1 MSDLVLVP
9 QIKNLISPY
18 FKDLYG
24 EKAALKLKTELGF
37 IKQALEKKDAKGRP
51 SPLLKCTPESLA
63 VCIKTAANL
72 EMSFDPSLQH
82 LYMLPFGNQAQLD
95 ISAKGQ
101 IYFLAREGVIL
112 RALVD
117 TVHEHDKFKDNGLS
131 KPPSHVR
138 ETFNDRGRAM
148 TAYCYYELPNG
159 SWHGR
164 VLTQKEIE
172 LRHTLAK
179 RKNKGQL
186 GFFYQNFA
194 EKMLMKTAVREARYG
209 LPYGKALAKMDEI
222 DNQHFDL
229 SQLDIT
235 DTRLAEIKEELNR
248 YKFKSELPALSKYF
262 RSLQKWEQNH
272 FKVVPLF
279 KEARER
285 IENTLE
291 VPENA

>member
-1 MSDLVLVP
+1 MQLVK
-9 QIKNLISPY
+9 QIQDFTGPY

-24 EKAALKLKTELGF
+24 EKAALKLKTEMGF
-37 IKQALEKKDAKGRP
+37 IKQALEKKDSKGRP
-51 SPLLKCTPESLA
+51 SPLLKCTPESIA

-72 EMSFDPSLQH
+72 DMSFDPSLQH

-101 IYFLAREGVIL
+101 IYFLAQANVIV

-117 TVHEHDKFKDNGLS
+117 TVHQNDTFRDNGLME
-131 KPPSHVR
+131 PPTHVR
-138 ETFNDRGRAM
+138 QSFKERGKLL

-159 SWHGR
+159 KWHGR
-164 VLTQKEIE
+164 VLTQDEIN
-172 LRHTLAK
+172 LRHNLAK
-179 RKNKGQL
+179 RKNRGEL

-222 DNQHFDL
+222 DNQHFDV
-229 SQLDIT
+229 SKLDIT
-235 DTRLAEIKEELNR
+235 DTRLSEIQEELGR
-248 YKFKSELPALSKYF
+248 YKVKTDLPALSKYF
-262 RSLQKWEQNH
+262 RSLQKWEQTH